1 MFTKAPQ
8 KMFALVIFSCILK
21 LSLQN
26 GYFRTDDLPLQDWNS
41 LILKSVPN
49 VGSKIVCGA
58 MCEALTKEGN
68 LCNSF
73 KVKNSICEL
82 GNIIYLKEFEEND
95 PTREAFYVVD
105 KGPNYYINE
114 CDKGITSCGNHT
126 KCNNEL
132 NGFSCECL
140 TGFKD
145 FVDGNGCSDIDECSE
160 LGNVCVA
167 NAGCI
172 NSIGGYTCQCNAGY
186 QGFLQRKFR
195 EIATLN

>member
-1 MFTKAPQ
+1 MISYPHGSIYWGNRIEHTTTTATTQEGTKH
-8 KMFALVIFSCILK
+8 KFIS
-21 LSLQN
+21 
-26 GYFRTDDLPLQDWNS
+26 
-41 LILKSVPN
+41 
-49 VGSKIVCGA
+49 
-58 MCEALTKEGN
+58 
-68 LCNSF
+68 
-73 KVKNSICEL
+73 
-82 GNIIYLKEFEEND
+82 
-95 PTREAFYVVD
+95 
-105 KGPNYYINE
+105 YINE
-114 CDKGITSCGNHT
+114 CDKAITSCGNHT

-132 NGFSCECL
+132 NGFSCQCL